1 MINLAGAAAAHCPA
15 RTKWTANRRRAH
27 LVSLSFEIMNT

>member
-1 MINLAGAAAAHCPA
+1 MIGVAAATAAHRPA
-15 RTKWTANRRRAH
+15 WTKWTANRRQAH